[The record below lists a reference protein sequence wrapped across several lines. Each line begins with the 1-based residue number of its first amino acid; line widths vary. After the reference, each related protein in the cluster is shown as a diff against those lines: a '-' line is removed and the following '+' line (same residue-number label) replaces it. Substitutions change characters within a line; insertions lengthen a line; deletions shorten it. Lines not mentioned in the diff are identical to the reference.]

1 MLINPDSTVS
11 VMVESWKIWAFLL
24 STFASIVLGGYK
36 IYQWIRGIRT
46 EEFPTLKTGMNEIST
61 KIEETSAAQLRS
73 TEFQT
78 QSMVRELAELRGL
91 LYGAF
96 HVASPAMAPARSRAP
111 RKPAA
116 KATKIAMSPAR
127 KAPKRVKK

>member
-1 MLINPDSTVS
+1 MLSPDILGYGI
-11 VMVESWKIWAFLL
+11 ESWKLWGFLIT
-24 STFASIVLGGYK
+24 TFSSLVLGGYK

-46 EEFPTLKTGMNEIST
+46 EEFPQIQNSLSQVSN

-96 HVASPAMAPARSRAP
+96 HVASPIMAPARSKAPRKTPAKSKASKLAMAPARKSL
-111 RKPAA
+111 RKN
-116 KATKIAMSPAR
+116 KE
-127 KAPKRVKK
+127 